1 MKLFGNHKIVKNNKL
16 LITFLLFIL
25 TIVIASGHISD
36 SKFNETN
43 GYRFNIFLWEL
54 EHIPSKL
61 VYEITSGNL
70 FRKRNETYIKNTKS
84 LVYELETI
92 SKKINEI
99 EFKLSVARSNDFKNN
114 IEINNY
120 EKELENLI
128 KQKNLIRNRVEGY
141 IESLLTEQIRIQK
154 LSIKDIF
161 VWPPVDF
168 RIDSPP
174 KLLVVSPRDKILRL
188 DEELINSSILTEE
201 MSLIEDSITKNKNLS
216 AVVLQTGG
224 LATYPS
230 IVPSN
235 VSLLNLLETVSHE
248 WLHSYLIFFPLG
260 RAYFSDG
267 QMLTINETLANMFG
281 KELALE
287 MYLKITDKDNNT
299 DNITSE
305 GNDDQEKK
313 EPVFSYNKHMQKT
326 RIKTEEL
333 LSEGKI
339 IEAEKY
345 MEDRRLDLN
354 KYGYNI
360 RKINQAYFAFYGSY
374 ADSPQS
380 ISPIYKQL
388 QDLREKRLNI
398 GELVN
403 EIKNISTY
411 EDFRLLLNHSR

>member
-1 MKLFGNHKIVKNNKL
+1 MKLFGNHKIVKNNRL
-16 LITFLLFIL
+16 LILFLLFIL
-25 TIVIASGHISD
+25 TTVIASGHISD

-54 EHIPSKL
+54 EHFPSKII
-61 VYEITSGNL
+61 YEITSGNL
-70 FRKRNETYIKNTKS
+70 FRKRNETYLENTKN
-84 LVYELETI
+84 LVYELENI
-92 SKKINEI
+92 SKNINET
-99 EFKLSVARSNDFKNN
+99 EFKLSVARSNNLINN

-120 EKELENLI
+120 EKELENLVI
-128 KQKNLIRNRVEGY
+128 QKNLLRNRAEHY
-141 IESLLTEQIRIQK
+141 IESLLAEQIKIQK
-154 LSIKDIF
+154 LRIKDMI

-168 RIDSPP
+168 RIDTPP

-188 DEELINSSILTEE
+188 DEELINSSISTEE
-201 MSLIEDSITKNKNLS
+201 MSSIEDSITKNKNLS

-235 VSLLNLLETVSHE
+235 ISLINLLETVSHE

-260 RAYFSDG
+260 RSYFSDG

-281 KELALE
+281 KELATE
-287 MYLKITDKDNNT
+287 MYLKIIDKDKNMKNVSS
-299 DNITSE
+299 DENIS
-305 GNDDQEKK
+305 QEKK
-313 EPVFSYNKHMQKT
+313 EPVFSYNTHMQKT

-333 LSEGKI
+333 LSEGRI
-339 IEAEKY
+339 IEAENY
-345 MEDRRLDLN
+345 MELRRIDLN
-354 KYGYNI
+354 KNGYNI
-360 RKINQAYFAFYGSY
+360 RKINQAYFSFYGSY

-388 QDLREKRLNI
+388 QDLRDKRLNI

-403 EIKNISTY
+403 EIKYISNY
-411 EDFRLLLNHSR
+411 EEFRLLVNQSK

>member
-1 MKLFGNHKIVKNNKL
+1 M
-16 LITFLLFIL
+16 
-25 TIVIASGHISD
+25 
-36 SKFNETN
+36 
-43 GYRFNIFLWEL
+43 
-54 EHIPSKL
+54 
-61 VYEITSGNL
+61 
-70 FRKRNETYIKNTKS
+70 
-84 LVYELETI
+84 
-92 SKKINEI
+92 
-99 EFKLSVARSNDFKNN
+99 
-114 IEINNY
+114 
-120 EKELENLI
+120 
-128 KQKNLIRNRVEGY
+128 
-141 IESLLTEQIRIQK
+141 
-154 LSIKDIF
+154 
-161 VWPPVDF
+161 
-168 RIDSPP
+168 
-174 KLLVVSPRDKILRL
+174 
-188 DEELINSSILTEE
+188 SS
-201 MSLIEDSITKNKNLS
+201 IEDSITTNKNLS

-235 VSLLNLLETVSHE
+235 VSLLNLLETASHE

-287 MYLKITDKDNNT
+287 MYLRITDKDNNT
-299 DNITSE
+299 ENIISE
-305 GNDDQEKK
+305 ENVDQEKK
-313 EPVFSYNKHMQKT
+313 QPAFSYNKHMQKT

-411 EDFRLLLNHSR
+411 EDFRLLLNQ